1 MLLTVNISSLELLLL
16 NLICPIQGPPRALG
30 WLVVGSSLK
39 KKKVSQNNQSL
50 PFAVTRYY

>member
-39 KKKVSQNNQSL
+39 KKKLAKITSHCHL
-50 PFAVTRYY
+50 L